1 LALAD
6 GAAAPLQKD
15 FGAAGKTPTRVLA
28 QIGVEVKNGLVIEL
42 LVKQQQGEPVARRF
56 TLRNLRMVLQN
67 LFVFLPGLIVRI

>member
-15 FGAAGKTPTRVLA
+15 FGAAGKTPARVLA

-42 LVKQQQGEPVARRF
+42 LVKQ
-56 TLRNLRMVLQN
+56 
-67 LFVFLPGLIVRI
+67 